1 MIIAILEA
9 GLVRRRPSEML
20 MAPVA
25 GQPMI
30 WRMVE
35 RARRARTLTKVVVA
49 ASLDA
54 ADDAL
59 TGYLTERGVCVF
71 RGDPADALASY
82 VRCVRASG
90 AGHAAFVAADTPLL
104 DPNLIDE
111 AVRYALTSRSDMI
124 ASQAY
129 PLGLAVTV
137 ATDVA
142 LMQAQTGA
150 LPKDAHL
157 HPCDLIAAHPQHFQT
172 ASFRARR
179 DWSALDWRA
188 DTPAGFLKAR
198 AMFEA
203 LWPEDADFDVEQ
215 ALFHLSQQG
224 ADETRAASAA

>member
-1 MIIAILEA
+1 MIIAVLEA
-9 GLVRRRPSEML
+9 GLMRRRPPEML

-25 GQPMI
+25 GEPMI
-30 WRMVE
+30 WRTVE

-54 ADDAL
+54 EDDAL

-71 RGDPADALASY
+71 RGAAEDALASY

-111 AVRYALTSRSDMI
+111 AVRYALTSRSDLI

-129 PLGLAVTV
+129 PQGLAVTV
-137 ATDVA
+137 ATDAA
-142 LMQAQTGA
+142 LMQAQAAA
-150 LPKDAHL
+150 LPADAGT
-157 HPCDLIAAHPQHFQT
+157 HPCDVMAAHPQFFQI

-188 DTPAGFLKAR
+188 DTPSGFLKAR
-198 AMFEA
+198 AIFEA
-203 LWPEDADFDVEQ
+203 LWAEDAAFDVEQ
-215 ALFHLSQQG
+215 MLFHLEQQPASQ
-224 ADETRAASAA
+224 RVVSAA